1 MSLIENKKMQLE
13 LIRVQAAKMD
23 MEIRIEEAK
32 EEIKRLESFVLIQED
47 KEKEIIQKLKQ

>member
-1 MSLIENKKMQLE
+1 MSIIENKKMQLE

-32 EEIKRLESFVLIQED
+32 EEIKRLEGFVLIQED
-47 KEKEIIQKLKQ
+47 KEKEIIEKLKQ